1 MKLTVGDQS
10 IGFFD
15 FDYKELANGNR
26 LGISLS
32 GGTDSAILFYLMA
45 KYLPNDVILVPW
57 SSYEKSDNP
66 LRERPLT
73 IEAAE
78 KIVAFVRNAL
88 PDANIAEHY
97 KFTFDRTCPI
107 LYKKAELI
115 NVPSWSMY
123 PMSTMGVVKMVA
135 MWEEEQ
141 IAIDNNMFSMLVG
154 GITMNPPIE
163 DMESNWLPPGW
174 KNKLGPKYELRRSR
188 VSPNI
193 YLNDKSSQNRL
204 MSSYHPFVNVD
215 KSFVA
220 GLYKQEGLM
229 DTLYPMTESC
239 TGFAM
244 ATNWFTEPC
253 RECFWCWEKYWA
265 FGSYDG
271 GLTE

>member
-15 FDYKELANGNR
+15 FDYKEFAGGNR
-26 LGISLS
+26 IGISLS

-45 KYLPNDVILVPW
+45 KHLPNDVVLVPW
-57 SSYEKSDNP
+57 SSYEESDNP
-66 LRERPLT
+66 LKERPLT

-78 KIVAFVRNAL
+78 EIIDFVRNAF
-88 PDANIAEHY
+88 PNSNIAEHY
-97 KFTFDRTCPI
+97 KFTFDRNCPI
-107 LYKKAELI
+107 LYKKAELV
-115 NVPSWSMY
+115 NVPSWDMY

-141 IAIDNNMFSMLVG
+141 KAVDNNIFGMLVG
-154 GITMNPPIE
+154 GITMNPPIK
-163 DMESNWLPPGW
+163 DMESAWQPPGW
-174 KNKLGPKYELRRSR
+174 KHRFGPKYEARRSR
-188 VSPNI
+188 VSQTL
-193 YLNDKSSQNRL
+193 YHSDSKHRL
-204 MSSYHPFVNVD
+204 SSYHPFVNVD

-239 TGFAM
+239 TGFATE
-244 ATNWFTEPC
+244 TNWFTEPC
-253 RECFWCWEKYWA
+253 KQCFWCWEKYWA